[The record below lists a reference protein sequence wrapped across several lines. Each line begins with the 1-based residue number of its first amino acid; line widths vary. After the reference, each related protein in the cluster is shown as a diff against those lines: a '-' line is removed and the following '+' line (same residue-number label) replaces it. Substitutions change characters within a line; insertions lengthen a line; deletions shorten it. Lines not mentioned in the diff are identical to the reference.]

1 MCGFF
6 GMYSVKAEYRL
17 DGMRMY
23 QYPMCGIL
31 VKCAVATARLHKP
44 QRMIKVIS
52 IQWTLLRFEPNTVQY
67 FGISP
72 KCAVASATAGGHRH
86 ELFISSVCYLY
97 AYALHVTLASAHFH
111 DDSSYWTL
119 LQLYYGSYGGVV
131 TLSTSGGCLMN
142 VGSVQLYR
150 ASPEHQ
156 PVFPSMDTVT
166 CVWVVWG
173 VVYFLCRSGS

>member
-1 MCGFF
+1 MF
-6 GMYSVKAEYRL
+6 GVKTDYQL

-23 QYPMCGIL
+23 QTSISGIPL
-31 VKCAVATARLHKP
+31 TCAVATARLHKP
-44 QRMIKVIS
+44 QRMLKMIS
-52 IQWTLLRFEPNTVQY
+52 IQWTLLRFKLNTVQC
-67 FGISP
+67 FGLSP

-86 ELFISSVCYLY
+86 ELFISSICYLY
-97 AYALHVTLASAHFH
+97 AYALHVTLASAHFN

-119 LQLYYGSYGGVV
+119 LQLWYGSYGGVV

-142 VGSVQLYR
+142 VGSVLLYR

-156 PVFPSMDTVT
+156 SVFPSMDTVT